1 MKYHTTI
8 SNIIFGLVLLCAVLV
23 LVFSFGNLSLV
34 GQAGDRLT
42 QQLLDTISGQGD
54 LQISIGSIDTSLLS
68 HIVLRDTTVSDNSGT
83 SIAEVQSITVKVP
96 AYRFMTRRL
105 YPKRIP
111 IEIDRMQAVIDES
124 SLALF
129 ESVFN
134 NAVDTDMANQPDPWN
149 PTISL
154 TILDSDVGFA
164 FQETQAHIEHVEGV
178 VVVEGGAFT
187 QANLQVGRLD
197 LDMPG
202 IGIESGMTSVDI
214 GTTRDGTVGIRVDTF
229 GTSSDIGSLQASIH
243 TDSIGFSL
251 IGGSLEEML
260 ALTGTAGLNIV
271 GFSISTEQ
279 NGGASGSIGNM
290 SAQGEVLKGTIS
302 SIAGNI
308 GRLEAGYQGWKA
320 SVASLSGIFTQS
332 EPGTFELS
340 STSAEDLFVSL
351 EDRQLVD
358 IARPL
363 FDISSFGNISSIRLG
378 SERIRLMDIPF
389 LSQLLDMGLEDIHA
403 AELEEAHVLVIR
415 NSELEE
421 SNAESSFLLRAD
433 TAINHLQHVTAE
445 VSGDI
450 AFSETAGILQAQG
463 VFRNIGSQGLPG
475 YLEGNLIYTNR
486 EEEQLSAQL
495 DYLPGVQSSFDYD
508 FGSEQA
514 RLSIRLNGFS
524 PYPLMS
530 VVDSLS
536 PTIGALLVAET
547 TFEGNLNLQSKRDGS
562 IGRATAEIGIAN
574 LAVDEQRFNI
584 ATTLAGAMDP
594 DSFTID
600 LATFTTEGYRL
611 SYDGKIDRQRLV
623 PEGTLDISSVDRGD
637 TIVAADFERAASQ
650 IYRYGITSP
659 KLSGSSLDG
668 QISWAED
675 NVLTAD
681 AVLSVPGADYPVNL
695 RFDVTKG
702 LVTLESDNLDAAVD
716 VISEPG
722 HITLGIDFQDLPLPP
737 AIGGDT
743 LRGQGI
749 LDGAIGADISIAD
762 GLFIVNSE
770 KLSLSGFSWGTMD
783 PWSLTMS
790 IDADPT
796 QLQIG
801 SIAYE
806 DGYGILSG
814 FLSVYNESLKSLF
827 SRNADNL
834 SIMLK
839 LDGTAGESIH
849 ISVFPDEETPSVSKG
864 SWTISNFPVG
874 RFNILEPDALFD
886 FTLVGE
892 SDLQDH
898 TFAHAITN
906 LDFGGMAKSNLS
918 FDLQI
923 DNEAILVENGIYT
936 SGNLS
941 VTVPEFSSV
950 YDGGTTL
957 EANLSL
963 ESPITWRDATTTTSI
978 VATTELA
985 PSGSF
990 FDWMSNLSQLRDAI
1004 PPVTI
1009 SHDDT
1014 RLLGDIEWNK
1024 GIHEIRYAGNVLSIV
1039 PMENGTLDGSYD
1051 FSSGDM
1057 SLLAKEGFPIPIHV
1071 TGVVDS
1077 QRISLDIQNI
1087 SFDMRF
1093 LNSLFLEPI
1102 LAFNS
1107 GVVHGS
1113 LLIEGP
1119 LGDPD
1124 YFGTLY
1130 ANSVELTTFWTPGEH
1145 FSLKNPIITVSEN
1158 LASVA
1163 ASPVSAVHESGRS
1176 TQAVAQLEASIERW
1190 GIPHY
1195 RIDILGT
1202 EDPVSLW
1209 IPMYA
1214 IDINVEAMVS
1224 GSFSID
1230 GTPTEESLYGDVTV
1244 SDGEIS
1250 FGTPTP
1256 PSWFVDKARTSI
1268 DMTLRTGRNVSF
1280 IFPNEE
1286 APILRATF
1294 ADEQQVGIVVQAP
1307 LMTTSFSGELAFRS
1321 GEIFYVQKNFYITEG
1336 SLKFPPIGN
1345 GLTTDV
1351 LPTLSLRAR
1360 LREFDA
1366 DGNRIDIFLVLQD
1379 SSFLDLNPRF
1389 ESIPL
1394 RSTNEI
1400 LELLGQNI
1408 VAAGTAGDSGLQSIV
1423 SVASAATDVFSRLG
1437 ILQNTTISLGFSK
1450 IIREALGL
1458 DVFTIRT
1465 NLLQNILFE
1474 ALPGIAA
1481 DTSVSPIA
1489 RYLDNTTMYIGKYLL
1504 DEFYLQGM
1512 LHFRQDVLGQ
1522 STSFLADDLKIDTE
1536 LSIEWSNPLATF
1548 SFFTQP
1554 EELSVFDLFDTMGF
1568 SITKRFEF

>member
-23 LVFSFGNLSLV
+23 MVISFGNRSLV
-34 GQAGDRLT
+34 GQAGEKIT
-42 QQLLDTISGQGD
+42 QQVLEKISGQGEV
-54 LQISIGSIDTSLLS
+54 QISIGSIDTSLLS
-68 HIVLRDTTVSDNSGT
+68 HIVLRDTTISDNHGT
-83 SIAEVQSITVKVP
+83 KIAEVQSITVQVP
-96 AYRFMTRRL
+96 AYRFMTRSF

-111 IEIDRMQAVIDES
+111 IQIDHIRAIVDET

-129 ESVFN
+129 EGIIKNMGS
-134 NAVDTDMANQPDPWN
+134 ADIANQPEPWT
-149 PTISL
+149 PTVSL
-154 TILDSDVGFA
+154 TILDSNVSIALLDIHA
-164 FQETQAHIEHVEGV
+164 DIEHIGGMA
-178 VVVEGGAFT
+178 VVEDGAFT
-187 QANLQVGRLD
+187 QANLHAGSFDVSLPGLD
-197 LDMPG
+197 
-202 IGIESGMTSVDI
+202 IESGATSVDI
-214 GTTRDGTVGIRVDTF
+214 GTTRDGTVGIRVDTEQ
-229 GTSSDIGSLQASIH
+229 TLSDIISLHTSIH
-243 TDSIGFSL
+243 ADSVGFSL
-251 IGGSLEEML
+251 IGNTLENIL
-260 ALTGTAGLNIV
+260 AGTGTAGLNIV
-271 GFSISTEQ
+271 GFSFSQGETDITS
-279 NGGASGSIGNM
+279 GAIGNM
-290 SAQGEVLKGTIS
+290 SAQGKIQEGVIS
-302 SIAGNI
+302 QISGNFDS
-308 GRLEAGYQGWKA
+308 LEAGYQGWL
-320 SVASLSGIFTQS
+320 ASLDSVSGIFTQS
-332 EPGTFELS
+332 DPGTFELS
-340 STSAEDLFVSL
+340 AASAEDLFVSSG
-351 EDRQLVD
+351 DKQLVD
-358 IARPL
+358 ISQPL
-363 FDISSFGNISSIRLG
+363 FEITMFGKINSIRLA
-378 SERIRLMDIPF
+378 SERIRISDIPF
-389 LSQLLDMGLEDIHA
+389 LSQQFGIRIEEVHA
-403 AELEEAHVLVIR
+403 AELEAAHVLVIQ
-415 NSELEE
+415 NSELKE

-433 TAINHLQHVTAE
+433 TAIDHVKQVTAE
-445 VSGDI
+445 ISGDI
-450 AFSETAGILQAQG
+450 AFSETGEILQAQG
-463 VFRNIGSQGLPG
+463 VLHNIGSQGFPG
-475 YLEGNLIYTNR
+475 FLEGNLVYTNR
-486 EEEQLSAQL
+486 EQQQVSVEL

-508 FGSEQA
+508 FGTEQA
-514 RLSIRLNGFS
+514 RLSIRLDRFS
-524 PYPLMS
+524 PYPLSS
-530 VVDSLS
+530 VIDSIS
-536 PTIGALLVAET
+536 PTIGALLVSET
-547 TFEGNLNLQSKRDGS
+547 TLEGNLNLQSKRDGS

-584 ATTLAGAMDP
+584 ATTLAGSMDP

-611 SYDGKIDRQRLV
+611 SYDGRIDRQRLV
-623 PEGTLDISSVDRGD
+623 PEGTLNISSVEKGD
-637 TIVAADFERAASQ
+637 TIVAADFERAAAQ
-650 IYRYGITSP
+650 MYRYGITSP

-675 NVLTAD
+675 NMLIAD
-681 AVLSVPGADYPVNL
+681 AVLSVPGAAYPVNL

-702 LVTLESDNLDAAVD
+702 LVTLESNNLDASVD
-716 VISEPG
+716 IISEPG
-722 HITLGIDFQDLPLPP
+722 HITFGFNFQDLPLPP
-737 AIGGDT
+737 TLGGDT

-783 PWSLTMS
+783 PWSLSMS
-790 IDADPT
+790 VDADPS

-801 SIAYE
+801 AIAYE
-806 DGYGILSG
+806 DPYGALTG
-814 FLSVYNESLKSLF
+814 FLSIHNESLQSLF
-827 SRNADNL
+827 TRTANNL

-849 ISVFPDEETPSVSKG
+849 VSLFPDEEKPSISKG
-864 SWTISNFPVG
+864 TWEISNFPIG
-874 RFNILEPDALFD
+874 RFNILESDASFD

-898 TFAHAITN
+898 TVAHARTHLN
-906 LDFGGMAKSNLS
+906 FGGATKSDLS
-918 FDLQI
+918 FDVHI
-923 DNEAILVENGIYT
+923 DNDAILVENGEYS
-936 SGNLS
+936 SGDLFI
-941 VTVPEFSSV
+941 TVPEFVSV
-950 YDGGTTL
+950 YDGTTTL
-957 EANLSL
+957 KANLSL
-963 ESPITWRDATTTTSI
+963 FSPITWRDATTTAT
-978 VATTELA
+978 VNATTELVQ
-985 PSGSF
+985 SSSF
-990 FDWMSNLSQLRDAI
+990 IDWLRNLSALEDHL
-1004 PPVTI
+1004 PPITI
-1009 SHDDT
+1009 SHDNT
-1014 RLLGDIEWNK
+1014 RFLGDIPWK
-1024 GIHEIRYAGNVLSIV
+1024 SGTHEIRYAHDILSIR
-1039 PMENGTLDGSYD
+1039 PLDHGTIEGSLDFRTGTI
-1051 FSSGDM
+1051 
-1057 SLLAKEGFPIPIHV
+1057 SLLASEGFPIPIQV
-1071 TGVVDS
+1071 SGIMDS

-1087 SFDMRF
+1087 SFDMSF
-1093 LNSLFLEPI
+1093 LDSLFLEPI
-1102 LAFNS
+1102 IGFNA

-1113 LLIEGP
+1113 MLIEGP
-1119 LGDPD
+1119 IGDPD

-1130 ANSVELTTFWTPGEH
+1130 ANSVELTTFWTPGVL

-1158 LASVA
+1158 LATVA
-1163 ASPVSAVHESGRS
+1163 ASPVSAVHESGWS

-1190 GIPHY
+1190 SIPHY

-1202 EDPVSLW
+1202 EDPISLW
-1209 IPMYA
+1209 LPMYTL
-1214 IDINVEAMVS
+1214 DINVEAMVA

-1250 FGTPTP
+1250 FGTPDP
-1256 PSWFVDKARTSI
+1256 PSWFVEKTRTSI
-1268 DMTLRTGRNVSF
+1268 DMTLRTGKNVSF

-1286 APILRATF
+1286 TPILRATF
-1294 ADEQQVGIVVQAP
+1294 ADDQQVGIIVQAP
-1307 LMTTSFSGELAFRS
+1307 QMITSFSGELAFRS

-1345 GLTTDV
+1345 GLTTEV

-1408 VAAGTAGDSGLQSIV
+1408 VAAGTAGDNGLQSIV

-1450 IIREALGL
+1450 IIRDALGL

-1568 SITKRFEF
+1568 SVTKRFEF

>member
-1 MKYHTTI
+1 M
-8 SNIIFGLVLLCAVLV
+8 IFGLVLLCAVLV
-23 LVFSFGNLSLV
+23 MVFSFGNLSLV
-34 GQAGDRLT
+34 GQAGDRIT
-42 QQLLDTISGQGD
+42 QQLLERLSGQGD

-68 HIVLRDTTVSDNSGT
+68 HIVLRDTTVSDSSGNR
-83 SIAEVQSITVKVP
+83 IAEVQSITVKIP
-96 AYRFMTRRL
+96 AYRFMAPRL
-105 YPKRIP
+105 YPKRVP
-111 IEIDRMQAVIDES
+111 IEIDRMQAGIDES
-124 SLALF
+124 ALALF

-134 NAVDTDMANQPDPWN
+134 KAANPDTGNQPDSWN
-149 PTISL
+149 PTIAL
-154 TILDSDVGFA
+154 TIIDSDVGLA
-164 FQETQAHIEHVEGV
+164 FQETQAHIDHMEGAV
-178 VVVEGGAFT
+178 IVEGGAFT

-197 LDMPG
+197 FNMPG
-202 IGIESGMTSVDI
+202 ITFDSGATSVDI

-229 GTSSDIGSLQASIH
+229 GTSSDIESLQASIQA
-243 TDSIGFSL
+243 DSIGFSL
-251 IGGSLEEML
+251 IGDSLEEML

-271 GFSISTEQ
+271 GFSLSAREPDS
-279 NGGASGSIGNM
+279 ASGSIGTI
-290 SAQGEVLKGTIS
+290 SVQGEILEGTFSMIS
-302 SIAGNI
+302 GNLN
-308 GRLEAGYQGWKA
+308 RLEAGYQSWKA
-320 SVASLSGIFTQS
+320 SLAALSGTFSQS
-332 EPGTFELS
+332 DPGTFELS
-340 STSAEDLFVSL
+340 AASGENLRVSS
-351 EDRQLVD
+351 DDKRLVD
-358 IARPL
+358 IERPL
-363 FDISSFGNISSIRLG
+363 FDISAFGNINSIRLG
-378 SERIRLMDIPF
+378 SERIRISDIPYV
-389 LSQLLDMGLEDIHA
+389 SQLFDLGLEDLHA
-403 AELEEAHVLVIR
+403 AELEKAHILVIR

-421 SNAESSFLLRAD
+421 SNAESSFLLQAD
-433 TAINHLQHVTAE
+433 TAIDHFEHVTAE
-445 VSGDI
+445 ISGDI
-450 AFSETAGILQAQG
+450 AFSETDGILQAQT
-463 VFRNIGSQGLPG
+463 VFRNIGSHGLPG

-486 EEEQLSAQL
+486 QEEQLSAQL
-495 DYLPGVQSSFDYD
+495 DYLPGVQSSFEYD

-524 PYPLMS
+524 PYPLMPLIE
-530 VVDSLS
+530 SLS
-536 PTIGALLVAET
+536 PTIGALLVSET
-547 TFEGNLNLQSKRDGS
+547 TLEGNLNLQSKRDGS

-584 ATTLAGAMDP
+584 ATTLAGSMDA

-611 SYDGKIDRQRLV
+611 SYDGRIDRQRLV

-675 NVLTAD
+675 NMLTAD

-695 RFDVTKG
+695 RFDVAKG
-702 LVTLESDNLDAAVD
+702 LVTLESDNIDASVD
-716 VISEPG
+716 IISEPG
-722 HITLGIDFQDLPLPP
+722 HITFGIDFQDLPLPP
-737 AIGGDT
+737 A
-743 LRGQGI
+743 LRGNTLQGQGV

-770 KLSLSGFSWGTMD
+770 NISLSGFSWGEME
-783 PWSLTMS
+783 PWSLSMS
-790 IDADPT
+790 VDADPT
-796 QLQIG
+796 QLQLG
-801 SIAYE
+801 SIAYK
-806 DGYGILSG
+806 DAYGMLSG
-814 FLSVYNESLKSLF
+814 FLSVHNDSLQSLGT
-827 SRNADNL
+827 RDANNL

-849 ISVFPDEETPSVSKG
+849 VSVFPDEEKPSVSKG
-864 SWTISNFPVG
+864 SWNISNFPVG
-874 RFNILEPDALFD
+874 RFNIFEPDALFD

-892 SDLQDH
+892 SDLQNH
-898 TFAHAITN
+898 TVAHAITN
-906 LDFGGMAKSNLS
+906 LNFGDMAKSNLS
-918 FDLQI
+918 FDLHI
-923 DNEAILVENGIYT
+923 DNEAILVENGIYS
-936 SGNLS
+936 SGSLMA
-941 VTVPEFSSV
+941 TVPVLSAK
-950 YDGGTTL
+950 YNGAATL

-978 VATTELA
+978 VATTALP
-985 PSGSF
+985 PSDSF
-990 FDWMSNLSQLRDAI
+990 FNWLSNLSRLGDRM
-1004 PPVTI
+1004 PTVTI

-1014 RLLGDIEWNK
+1014 RLLGDIVWKK
-1024 GIHEIRYAGNVLSIV
+1024 GTHEIRYAGNVLSIV
-1039 PMENGTLDGSYD
+1039 PMEHGTLDGSYD
-1051 FSSGDM
+1051 FNSGEI
-1057 SLLAKEGFPIPIHV
+1057 SLHTTEGFPIPIRV
-1071 TGVVDS
+1071 SGVVDS
-1077 QRISLDIQNI
+1077 QRISLDIEDI
-1087 SFDMRF
+1087 SFDMKF

-1102 LAFNS
+1102 IAFNS
-1107 GVVHGS
+1107 GVVNGS

-1119 LGDPD
+1119 IGDPD

-1130 ANSVELTTFWTPGEH
+1130 ANSVELTTFWTPGEL

-1158 LASVA
+1158 LATVA

-1202 EDPVSLW
+1202 EDPISLW

-1230 GTPTEESLYGDVTV
+1230 GTPTEESLFGNVTV

-1250 FGTPTP
+1250 FGTPAP
-1256 PSWFVDKARTSI
+1256 PSWFVEKTRTSI
-1268 DMTLRTGRNVSF
+1268 DMTLRTGKNVSF
-1280 IFPNEE
+1280 IYPNEE

-1307 LMTTSFSGELAFRS
+1307 QMTTTFSGELAFRS

-1345 GLTTDV
+1345 GLTTDI

-1360 LREFDA
+1360 LREFDT
-1366 DGNRIDIFLVLQD
+1366 DGNRIDIYLVLQD

-1522 STSFLADDLKIDTE
+1522 STSFLAYDLKIDTE

>member
-8 SNIIFGLVLLCAVLV
+8 SNIIFGLVLLCIVLV

-34 GQAGDRLT
+34 PQVGDRLT
-42 QQLLDTISGQGD
+42 QQLLAVIAGQGN
-54 LQISIGSIDTSLLS
+54 LQISIGSVDTSLFS
-68 HIVLRDTTVSDNSGT
+68 HIVLRDTRLSDTTGT
-83 SIAEVQSITVKVP
+83 SFAVVQSITVKVP

-111 IEIDRMQAVIDES
+111 IEIDRMQTDIDES
-124 SLALF
+124 TLALF
-129 ESVFN
+129 ESFFN
-134 NAVDTDMANQPDPWN
+134 NAMESDSEKQPNLWN

-154 TILDSDVGFA
+154 TILDSDVRLEFGGTHA
-164 FQETQAHIEHVEGV
+164 RIEQLGGV
-178 VVVEGGAFT
+178 VVVQDGAFT
-187 QANLQVGRLD
+187 QANLQVGRFDVSLPTVS
-197 LDMPG
+197 LA
-202 IGIESGMTSVDI
+202 SGTTSVDI
-214 GTTRDGTVGIRVDTF
+214 GTTRDGTVGIRVDSF
-229 GTSSDIGSLQASIH
+229 GVSADIESQQATISA
-243 TDSIGFSL
+243 DSIGFSL
-251 IGGSLEEML
+251 IGDSLEEML
-260 ALTGTAGLNIV
+260 ALTGTAGLNV
-271 GFSISTEQ
+271 SGFSITT
-279 NGGASGSIGNM
+279 GDSGNTFGSVGNI
-290 SAQGEVLKGTIS
+290 SAQGELLEGTFSTIS
-302 SIAGNI
+302 GN
-308 GRLEAGYQGWKA
+308 LHQLAAVYDGWQATLA
-320 SVASLSGIFTQS
+320 SVSGIFTQS
-332 EPGTFELS
+332 DPSSFELS
-340 STSAEDLFVSL
+340 AASGENLYVSS
-351 EDRQLVD
+351 EDRQLVG
-358 IARPL
+358 ISRPL
-363 FDISSFGNISSIRLG
+363 FDASSSGTISSIRLG
-378 SERIRLMDIPF
+378 SQRIRITDIPYVSELF
-389 LSQLLDMGLEDIHA
+389 DIGLTDIST
-403 AELEEAHVLVIR
+403 AELEEAHILIIR

-421 SNAESSFLLRAD
+421 SNAESSFILRAETTLD
-433 TAINHLQHVTAE
+433 YFEQVTAE
-445 VSGDI
+445 ISGDI
-450 AFSETAGILQAQG
+450 AFSETTGIRQAQG
-463 VFRNIGSQGLPG
+463 VFRNMETSGIPG
-475 YLEGNLIYTNR
+475 YFEGNLMYVNR
-486 EEEQLSAQL
+486 EEERLSAQL
-495 DYLPGVQSSFDYD
+495 DYPPGVQSSFDYD

-514 RLSIRLNGFS
+514 RLSIRLDGFT
-524 PYPLMS
+524 PYPLMPLIDT
-530 VVDSLS
+530 VS
-536 PTIGALLVAET
+536 PSIGALLVSET
-547 TFEGNLNLQSKRDGS
+547 TLEGNLNLQVKRDGS

-584 ATTLAGAMDP
+584 ATTLAGSMDA

-611 SYDGKIDRQRLV
+611 SYDGRIDRQRLV

-650 IYRYGITSP
+650 IYRYRITSP

-675 NVLTAD
+675 NMLTAA
-681 AVLSVPGADYPVNL
+681 AVLSVPGANYPVNM
-695 RFDVTKG
+695 RFDVTRG
-702 LVTLESDNLDAAVD
+702 LVTLDSDNLDASVD

-722 HITLGIDFQDLPLPP
+722 HITFGIDFQNLPLPP
-737 AIGGDT
+737 AVGGKT
-743 LRGQGI
+743 VQGQGI
-749 LDGAIGADISIAD
+749 LDGSIGADISIAD
-762 GLFIVNSE
+762 GLFIVNSD
-770 KLSLSGFSWGTMD
+770 KLSLSGLSWGTME
-783 PWSLTMS
+783 PWSMTMS
-790 IDADPT
+790 VDADPT

-801 SIAYE
+801 SISYE
-806 DGYGILSG
+806 DTYGILSG
-814 FLSVYNESLKSLF
+814 FLTVHNDSLQSLF
-827 SRNADNL
+827 SRSANNL
-834 SIMLK
+834 SILLK
-839 LDGTAGESIH
+839 LDGSRGEAIH
-849 ISVFPDEETPSVSKG
+849 LSVFPDEEIPSIAKG
-864 SWTISNFPVG
+864 SWTISDFPIG
-874 RFNILEPDALFD
+874 RFNILEPDASFD

-898 TFAHAITN
+898 TVAHASTKVN
-906 LDFGGMAKSNLS
+906 FGGTALSTLS
-918 FDLQI
+918 FDLLIDENAVLI
-923 DNEAILVENGIYT
+923 DNGLYS
-936 SGNLS
+936 SGNLT
-941 VTVPEFSSV
+941 VTVPELSAKF
-950 YDGGTTL
+950 DGKATL

-963 ESPITWRDATTTTSI
+963 ESPITWRDATTTSSI
-978 VATTELA
+978 VATTELS
-985 PSGSF
+985 PSESF
-990 FDWMSNLSQLRDAI
+990 FDWLSNLSDFENTI
-1004 PPVTI
+1004 PLVTI
-1009 SHDDT
+1009 AHDNT
-1014 RLLGDIEWNK
+1014 RLLGDIPWK
-1024 GIHEIRYAGNVLSIV
+1024 SGTHEVRYADNVLSIV
-1039 PMENGTLDGSYD
+1039 PMQDGTLDASYD
-1051 FSSGDM
+1051 FNSGKL
-1057 SLLAKEGFPIPIHV
+1057 SLQAKEGFPIPIQAA
-1071 TGVVDS
+1071 GVVDS
-1077 QRISLDIQNI
+1077 RRISLDIQNL

-1102 LAFNS
+1102 LGFNS

-1119 LGDPD
+1119 IGDPD

-1130 ANSVELTTFWTPGEH
+1130 ANSVELTTFWTPGEL

-1158 LASVA
+1158 LATVA

-1176 TQAVAQLEASIERW
+1176 TRAVAQLEASIERW
-1190 GIPHY
+1190 SIPHY

-1202 EDPVSLW
+1202 DDPVSLW

-1214 IDINVEAMVS
+1214 IDINVEAMVA

-1250 FGTPTP
+1250 FGTPAAPT
-1256 PSWFVDKARTSI
+1256 WFVDKARTSI
-1268 DMTLRTGRNVSF
+1268 DMTLRTGKNVSF
-1280 IFPNEE
+1280 IYPNEE

-1345 GLTTDV
+1345 GLTTDI

-1437 ILQNTTISLGFSK
+1437 LLQNTTISLGFSK
-1450 IIREALGL
+1450 IIRESLGL

-1489 RYLDNTTMYIGKYLL
+1489 RYLDNTTMYIGKYIL

-1512 LHFRQDVLGQ
+1512 LHFRQDVLGR

-1536 LSIEWSNPLATF
+1536 FSIEWSNPLATF